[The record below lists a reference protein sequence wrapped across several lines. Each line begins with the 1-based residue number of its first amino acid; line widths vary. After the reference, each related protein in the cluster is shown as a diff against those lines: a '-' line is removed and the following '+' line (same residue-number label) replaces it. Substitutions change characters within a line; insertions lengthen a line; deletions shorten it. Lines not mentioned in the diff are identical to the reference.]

1 MSSSKEATSQPP
13 SAAPTADKASSA
25 PATAGPSPKKDAS
38 NTAAGEYLLDR
49 LRILLNRLQATQEI
63 LQNWPET
70 RGAETE
76 KTTEKLIASIRKIVL
91 GLRAVERHVNGTGPA
106 NQGASESISPE
117 ALRAFRTS
125 LETKCPIPLDLLD
138 LMDVNPP
145 PFGLNPQVYARGL
158 MKEAIKQLAGYE
170 RRKRALEML
179 GNALEKGMDEAQ
191 EDPASAES
199 SSPKEKG
206 TVNATRKRK
215 SDELDLEDEESK
227 RNKIEKKDIV

>member
-1 MSSSKEATSQPP
+1 MSSSKEAISQPRP
-13 SAAPTADKASSA
+13 GATPTADKASSA
-25 PATAGPSPKKDAS
+25 SATSGASPKKDAS

-179 GNALEKGMDEAQ
+179 GSALEKGMGEA
-191 EDPASAES
+191 EKDLGSAES
-199 SSPKEKG
+199 QTPKEKD
-206 TVNATRKRK
+206 TVKTTRKRK
-215 SDELDLEDEESK
+215 SDELDLGDDESK
-227 RNKIEKKDIV
+227 RNKIEH

>member
-1 MSSSKEATSQPP
+1 MSSSKEATPQPP
-13 SAAPTADKASSA
+13 SEAPTADRASSA
-25 PATAGPSPKKDAS
+25 SATSGASPKKDAS

-76 KTTEKLIASIRKIVL
+76 QTTEKLIASIRKIVL

-138 LMDVNPP
+138 LLDVSPP
-145 PFGLNPQVYARGL
+145 PFGLHPQVYARGL

-179 GNALEKGMDEAQ
+179 GSALEKGMDEV
-191 EDPASAES
+191 EKGRGSAES
-199 SSPKEKG
+199 STPKEKG
-206 TVNATRKRK
+206 TGNATTRKRK
-215 SDELDLEDEESK
+215 SDQLDLEDDESK
-227 RNKIEKKDIV
+227 RNKTNH